1 MTTVTAQ
8 TRKDRLKELAAL
20 ATPIAGIQLAQVA
33 LTTTDTI
40 MMGVLGVAAL
50 AAGGLAITLF
60 NQVRT
65 MCVGL
70 ITGLG
75 NQIAHAQGRSA
86 PDEEVRGIARAGL
99 VVATLAGLA
108 GVVVLVALSYALSW
122 FGQDPQVLAGARPM
136 MAALAPGLIPLLWLQ
151 ALRQFATG
159 MRKPKSLLPVML
171 ASIAVNVG
179 LNFVF
184 IYGLGGAPKLGLTGV
199 GLATTFVQL
208 FSVGAFWVILR
219 RDQQLAPFLTGAG
232 RPTVQEVKDVLKLG
246 VPTALTYGSE
256 AGLFSF
262 AALVIGH
269 FGTAALA
276 AHNAVN
282 QIIYIVFQVSVG
294 LSHGSSVL
302 VSHAMGR
309 GDKAEAREA
318 AKTVL
323 SVGAVIMALVGV
335 VYLAAPSLVLWPFRL
350 SGEAAA
356 IAGALL
362 VVAVV
367 QQFFD
372 NAQNIAVG
380 LLRGLG
386 DAKSGLRITLVG
398 YWAVGL
404 PVALVGGLVL
414 GWGAP
419 GVWLGLS
426 AGLAFCAVMM
436 VRAFLRGVAA
446 AAVDPA

>member
-8 TRKDRLKELAAL
+8 TRKVRLKELAAL
-20 ATPIAGIQLAQVA
+20 AAPIAGIQLAQVA
-33 LTTTDTI
+33 LTTTDTV
-40 MMGVLGVAAL
+40 MMGVLGTAAL

-86 PDEEVRGIARAGL
+86 PDAEVRGIARAGL

-108 GVVVLVALSYALSW
+108 GVGVLVALSYALSW

-171 ASIAVNVG
+171 ASIAVNVA

-184 IYGLGGAPKLGLTGV
+184 IYGFAGVPKLGLTGV
-199 GLATTFVQL
+199 GAATTFVQL
-208 FSVGAFWVILR
+208 FSVGAFWLILR
-219 RDQQLAPFLTGAG
+219 RDRQLAPFLTGAG

-256 AGLFSF
+256 AGLFSV
-262 AALVIGH
+262 AALMIGH
-269 FGTAALA
+269 FGAEALA

-282 QIIYIVFQVSVG
+282 QIVYIVFQVSVG

-309 GDKAEAREA
+309 GDKAGAREA
-318 AKTVL
+318 AKTAL
-323 SVGAVIMALVGV
+323 SAGAVIMALVGV

-356 IAGALL
+356 IAGTLL
-362 VVAVV
+362 IVAVV

-386 DAKSGLRITLVG
+386 DAKSGLRITLAG

-404 PVALVGGLVL
+404 PVALIGGLVL

-426 AGLAFCAVMM
+426 AGLAFCAAMM
-436 VRAFLRGVAA
+436 LRAFLRGVAA
-446 AAVDPA
+446 AADPA

>member
-1 MTTVTAQ
+1 VTTVTT
-8 TRKDRLKELAAL
+8 TRTRLKELAAL
-20 ATPIAGIQLAQVA
+20 AAPIAGIQLAQVA
-33 LTTTDTI
+33 LTTTDTV
-40 MMGVLGVAAL
+40 MMGVIGVVAL

-75 NQIAHAQGRSA
+75 NQIAHAQGREA
-86 PDEEVRGIARAGL
+86 PAAELRGIARAGL
-99 VVATLAGLA
+99 VVATLAGLLGA
-108 GVVVLVALSYALSW
+108 VLLVALSYALAW
-122 FGQDPQVLAGARPM
+122 LGQDPHVLAGARPM
-136 MAALAPGLIPLLWLQ
+136 MAALAPGLVPLLWLQ
-151 ALRQFATG
+151 TLRQFAVG

-171 ASIAVNVG
+171 VSIAVNVA
-179 LNFVF
+179 LNFVL
-184 IYGLGGAPKLGLTGV
+184 IYGWLGAPRLGLTGI

-208 FSVGAFWVILR
+208 FSVAAFWLILR
-219 RDQQLAPFLTGAG
+219 RDPDLASLLTGAG
-232 RPTVQEVKDVLKLG
+232 RPTAREIKDVLALG
-246 VPTALTYGSE
+246 VPTSLTYGSE
-256 AGLFSF
+256 AGLFSV
-262 AALVIGH
+262 AALLIGH
-269 FGTAALA
+269 FGAAALA

-282 QIIYIVFQVSVG
+282 QIVYIVFQISVG

-302 VSHAMGR
+302 VSHATGR
-309 GDKAEAREA
+309 RELAEAREA
-318 AKTVL
+318 AKTAL
-323 SVGAVIMALVGV
+323 SVGAVVMALIGAL
-335 VYLAAPSLVLWPFRL
+335 YLLVPRLVLWPFHL

-356 IAGALL
+356 IAGTLL
-362 VVAVV
+362 IVAVV

-404 PVALVGGLVL
+404 PVALVGGLAL

-426 AGLAFCAVMM
+426 AGLAFCAAMM
-436 VRAFLRGVAA
+436 LRAFLRGTAPDG
-446 AAVDPA
+446 AVPSR

>member
-1 MTTVTAQ
+1 MTTT
-8 TRKDRLKELAAL
+8 KDRVKELATL
-20 ATPIAGIQLAQVA
+20 AAPIAGIQLAQVA
-33 LTTTDTI
+33 LTTTDTV
-40 MMGVLGVAAL
+40 MMGVIGVAAL

-75 NQIAHAQGRSA
+75 NQIAHAQGRKA
-86 PDEEVRGIARAGL
+86 ADNEVRGIVRAGL
-99 VVATLAGLA
+99 AVATLAGLA
-108 GVVVLVALSYALSW
+108 GAVGLVALSYALAW
-122 FGQDPQVLAGARPM
+122 FGQAPAVLAGARPM

-171 ASIAVNVG
+171 ASIAVNVA

-184 IYGLGGAPKLGLTGV
+184 IYGLFGAPRLGLTGV
-199 GLATTFVQL
+199 GLATTVVQL
-208 FSVGAFWVILR
+208 FSVGAFWLILR
-219 RDQQLAPFLTGAG
+219 RDRDLAPYLTGPG
-232 RPTVQEVKDVLKLG
+232 RPTVQEVKDVLRLG

-256 AGLFSF
+256 AGLFSV

-269 FGTAALA
+269 FGPAALA
-276 AHNAVN
+276 AHTAVN
-282 QIIYIVFQVSVG
+282 QIIYIVFQISVG

-309 GDKAEAREA
+309 ADKAEAREA

-323 SVGAVIMALVGV
+323 SVGAAIMALVGA
-335 VYLAAPSLVLWPFRL
+335 VYLVAPRLVLWPFQL
-350 SGEAAA
+350 SGPSAA
-356 IAGALL
+356 IAGTLL
-362 VVAVV
+362 MVAAV

-386 DAKSGLRITLVG
+386 DAKSGLKITLIG
-398 YWAVGL
+398 YWGVGL
-404 PVALVGGLVL
+404 PVALAGGLVL

-426 AGLAFCAVMM
+426 AGLAFCAAMM
-436 VRAFLRGVAA
+436 VRAFLRGVANDVKA
-446 AAVDPA
+446 EQA

>member
-1 MTTVTAQ
+1 MTT
-8 TRKDRLKELAAL
+8 TRSRLKELAAL
-20 ATPIAGIQLAQVA
+20 AAPIAGIQLAQVA

-40 MMGVLGVAAL
+40 MMGVLGAIAL

-75 NQIAHAQGRSA
+75 NQIAHAQGRGA
-86 PDEEVRGIARAGL
+86 PADQVRGIARAGL
-99 VVATLAGLA
+99 IVATLAGLLGA
-108 GVVVLVALSYALSW
+108 VLLVALSYALAW
-122 FGQDPQVLAGARPM
+122 LGQDPQVLAGARPM
-136 MAALAPGLIPLLWLQ
+136 MAALAPGLVPLLWLQ
-151 ALRQFATG
+151 ALRQFAVG
-159 MRKPKSLLPVML
+159 VRKPKSLLPVML
-171 ASIAVNVG
+171 ASIAVNAA
-179 LNFVF
+179 LNFAFV
-184 IYGLGGAPKLGLTGV
+184 YGWLGAPRLGLTGV

-208 FSVGAFWVILR
+208 FSVAAFWLIVR
-219 RDQQLAPFLTGAG
+219 RDRDLAPLLTGTG
-232 RPTVQEVKDVLKLG
+232 RPTAREIKDVLALG
-246 VPTALTYGSE
+246 LPTALTYGSE
-256 AGLFSF
+256 AGLFSV
-262 AALVIGH
+262 AALLIGH
-269 FGTAALA
+269 FGAAALA

-282 QIIYIVFQVSVG
+282 QIVYIVFQISVG

-309 GDKAEAREA
+309 REPAEAREA
-318 AKTVL
+318 AKTAL
-323 SVGAVIMALVGV
+323 SVGGAVMALIGA
-335 VYLAAPSLVLWPFRL
+335 VYLIAPRLVLWPFHI
-350 SGEAAA
+350 SGDAAA
-356 IAGALL
+356 IAGTLL
-362 VVAVV
+362 IVAVV

-386 DAKSGLRITLVG
+386 DAKSGLKITLVG

-404 PVALVGGLVL
+404 PVALVGGLAL

-426 AGLAFCAVMM
+426 AGLAFCAAMM
-436 VRAFLRGVAA
+436 VRAFLRGTATGA
-446 AAVDPA
+446 GAPPG